1 MSAWRIAASSAIFE
15 PGKRRFLRIGITV
28 IFIYPGP
35 FENLSTVRCVALP
48 EIWVDPL
55 LELSGDIWPAIRL
68 DELAGKA
75 GHSAPDDV
83 LDYILGNAWLV
94 NTLSISVGVIT
105 PC

>member
-1 MSAWRIAASSAIFE
+1 MFE
-15 PGKRRFLRIGITV
+15 VDVSMAHRRQQRYFRTGEAHRFLRIGITV

-75 GHSAPDDV
+75 SHSAP
-83 LDYILGNAWLV
+83 G
-94 NTLSISVGVIT
+94 
-105 PC
+105 